1 MGEKNLKK
9 SPRNKT
15 IDFNLTEGHEYADR
29 VVDAREVQDYKDM
42 VDKTING
49 DTFETVKK
57 IPDHTIDLIVVDP
70 PYNLSKKYHGHTF
83 DKMDMEEYSSFTRKW
98 LEEAKR
104 VLKPEGTIYVCC
116 DWETSMVMGPLV
128 AEIFQLKNRITWQ
141 REKGRGAKT
150 NWKNSMEDIWYA
162 TQSDRYTFNL
172 DEVKM
177 RRKVLAPYRDAGKP
191 KDWQETEKG
200 NYRDTSPSNFWDDIT
215 IPFWSMPEN
224 TAHPTQKPE
233 KLIAKLILASS
244 NPGDTVLDLFLG
256 SGTTSVTAKKLDR
269 HYIGIEQ
276 NPLYCAW
283 AEYRLEKAENDRT
296 IQGYADGVFWE
307 RNTLAA
313 QKTERTKKQES

>member
-1 MGEKNLKK
+1 
-9 SPRNKT
+9 
-15 IDFNLTEGHEYADR
+15 
-29 VVDAREVQDYKDM
+29 
-42 VDKTING
+42 
-49 DTFETVKK
+49 
-57 IPDHTIDLIVVDP
+57 
-70 PYNLSKKYHGHTF
+70 
-83 DKMDMEEYSSFTRKW
+83 
-98 LEEAKR
+98 
-104 VLKPEGTIYVCC
+104 
-116 DWETSMVMGPLV
+116 
-128 AEIFQLKNRITWQ
+128 
-141 REKGRGAKT
+141 
-150 NWKNSMEDIWYA
+150 
-162 TQSDRYTFNL
+162 
-172 DEVKM
+172 M